1 MNKSHQRAEICRLA
15 LHARERAYAPYSGF
29 AVGAALLAS
38 SGEVFT
44 GVNVE
49 NASYPAG
56 ICAERTAAFKAV
68 SAGEREFSAI
78 AVVSQGAA
86 APCGSCRQVMAEFG
100 RDITVIM
107 FEPDGGVRRETTLR
121 DLLPE
126 GFYPENLK

>member
-49 NASYPAG
+49 NASYPVG
-56 ICAERTAAFKAV
+56 ICAERTAVFKAV
-68 SAGEREFSAI
+68 SAGEREFPLSRLYLK
-78 AVVSQGAA
+78 GAA
-86 APCGSCRQVMAEFG
+86 VPSGSCRQVLAE
-100 RDITVIM
+100 
-107 FEPDGGVRRETTLR
+107 
-121 DLLPE
+121 
-126 GFYPENLK
+126 